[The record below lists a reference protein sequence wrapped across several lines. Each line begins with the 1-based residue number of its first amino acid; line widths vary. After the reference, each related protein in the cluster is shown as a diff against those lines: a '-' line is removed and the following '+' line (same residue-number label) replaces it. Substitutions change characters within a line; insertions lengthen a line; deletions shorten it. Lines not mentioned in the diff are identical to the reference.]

1 MSQLPQYEEPKA
13 PKLPLTILVSR
24 VVTLA
29 ALVVSVVI
37 LKTNKVTS
45 DVYRT
50 FTYKDICSYKYIMFA
65 MVIGFAY
72 TLSQIPFAVYY
83 LMMGKRL
90 INHYKL
96 LQYDFY
102 GDKFLSYLLATAVGA
117 AFGVTADLKKTN
129 ESREKFNNY
138 FQIAYISAGFLLIG
152 FLSSVVSSSASSFAI
167 SKRG

>member
-13 PKLPLTILVSR
+13 SKLPLTTLVSR

-37 LKTNKVTS
+37 LKTNNIKS
-45 DVYRT
+45 DGYRT
-50 FTYKDICSYKYIMFA
+50 FTYKDIYSYKYIMFA

-72 TLSQIPFAVYY
+72 TLSQTPFAVYY
-83 LMMGKRL
+83 LMTGKRL

-102 GDKFLSYLLATAVGA
+102 GDKVLSYLLATAVGA
-117 AFGVTADLKKTN
+117 AFGVTADLKKN
-129 ESREKFNNY
+129 ERREKFNDY
-138 FQIAYISAGFLLIG
+138 YQIVYISAGFLLIG